1 MIKEMCSA
9 EISSEIYDFYPTPI
23 DNNNIKLSF
32 DSLNEIVGQKLDK
45 AIVKNILKNLEIKI
59 LDESE
64 TYLELSVPT
73 YRVDVKRE
81 IDVIEEIMR
90 IYGFNTIP
98 LPEKITTSVSVINS
112 KDSYS
117 IKKLVSAF
125 LSNNGFNEIMNNSLT
140 KSSYNDLVDE
150 IKDENNVPIINPLSS
165 DLNIMR
171 RTLLFSALE
180 SIEYNQNRKNL
191 DLKLFEFGKSY
202 HLLENYIENQ
212 HLFLSFTG
220 LKHQENWNSNKENI
234 DFYYVKEYVH
244 TLLERL
250 NISKFKSKE
259 CSYFGLS
266 QAMIYSYKGKN
277 LVEFGSVDQNI
288 LDKFKIRTHVFVA
301 NFNWDLILDLIQN
314 KNISYTPVNKFPK
327 IEEIYLC

>member
-1 MIKEMCSA
+1 
-9 EISSEIYDFYPTPI
+9 
-23 DNNNIKLSF
+23 
-32 DSLNEIVGQKLDK
+32 
-45 AIVKNILKNLEIKI
+45 
-59 LDESE
+59 
-64 TYLELSVPT
+64 
-73 YRVDVKRE
+73 
-81 IDVIEEIMR
+81 
-90 IYGFNTIP
+90 
-98 LPEKITTSVSVINS
+98 
-112 KDSYS
+112 
-117 IKKLVSAF
+117 
-125 LSNNGFNEIMNNSLT
+125 
-140 KSSYNDLVDE
+140 
-150 IKDENNVPIINPLSS
+150 
-165 DLNIMR
+165 MR

-202 HLLENYIENQ
+202 HLFDSYIENQ

-220 LKHQENWNSNKENI
+220 LKQQENWNSNKENI

-327 IEEIYLC
+327 IRRDLSLLIDNSISFEQLQKIAKNVNSSLLKDINLFDVYSGDKLPENKKSYAISFVFEDNSKTLTDHQVDEIMNKLIEEYKKSVGAEIR